1 MSQVDLFEVDSLKSL
16 NQQSQVW
23 ESEVSQ
29 SKIDLKFCLLGASY
43 NTGNLGVAALAS
55 GTINTVLHSFPGAKV
70 FLLDY
75 DKKPRTHAVR
85 CSVGTTQVELVNL
98 RFSWKIWL
106 GNNIARLLITALG
119 LRLVPLKSLR
129 GRLIARN
136 PYLNRIQGASLIAS
150 IAGGDSFSDIYGL
163 GRLLYVS
170 LPQVLVILMGKP
182 LVLLPQTLGPFKG
195 TLARGIARWI
205 IRRAK
210 VVCVRDRESITD
222 MQSIVGRE
230 ASRFQLCY
238 DIAFAMEPF
247 PPSGERLEALK
258 KLEKCRPLVG
268 LNVSGLL
275 YMGGY
280 SKDNMFGLKAD
291 YRQLIL
297 DIIRCFVNM
306 NAHVLLIPHVFGH
319 DPESDATASAVIYQ
333 ELNSSCGDK
342 LHLLEGDYDQHEI
355 KFVIGRCDFF
365 LGSRMHACIGGL
377 SQCVPAIGLAYSRKF
392 RGVLRSVGMEGLI
405 VDLREHDSEE
415 IMTRVRAAYES
426 REGLRA
432 RLKRTMPRVREE
444 VLNLLFKMD
453 LAQWRAPEVH
463 SS

>member
-1 MSQVDLFEVDSLKSL
+1 M
-16 NQQSQVW
+16 
-23 ESEVSQ
+23 
-29 SKIDLKFCLLGASY
+29 
-43 NTGNLGVAALAS
+43 
-55 GTINTVLHSFPGAKV
+55 
-70 FLLDY
+70 
-75 DKKPRTHAVR
+75 
-85 CSVGTTQVELVNL
+85 
-98 RFSWKIWL
+98 
-106 GNNIARLLITALG
+106 
-119 LRLVPLKSLR
+119 
-129 GRLIARN
+129 
-136 PYLNRIQGASLIAS
+136 
-150 IAGGDSFSDIYGL
+150 
-163 GRLLYVS
+163 
-170 LPQVLVILMGKP
+170 ILMGKP
-182 LVLLPQTLGPFKG
+182 LVLLPQTLGPFKS

-210 VVCVRDRESITD
+210 VVCVRDRESVTD
-222 MQSIVGRE
+222 MQSIVDRE

-280 SKDNMFGLKAD
+280 SKDNMFGLMAD
-291 YRQLIL
+291 YRQLIF
-297 DIIRCFVNM
+297 DIIRWFVNL
-306 NAHVLLIPHVFGH
+306 NAHVLLIPHVFGE
-319 DPESDATASAVIYQ
+319 DLESDTMASAAIY
-333 ELNSSCGDK
+333 EESKNDFGDQ
-342 LHLLEGDYDQHEI
+342 LHLLEGRYDQHEI

-377 SQCVPAIGLAYSRKF
+377 SQYVPAIGLAYSRKF
-392 RGVLRSVGMEGLI
+392 QGVLRSVGMEGLV
-405 VDLREHDSEE
+405 VDLREHDSKE
-415 IMTRVRAAYES
+415 IMARIIAAYES
-426 REGLRA
+426 REELRA

>member
-1 MSQVDLFEVDSLKSL
+1 M
-16 NQQSQVW
+16 N
-23 ESEVSQ
+23 ESEVNHAGEE
-29 SKIDLKFCLLGASY
+29 LRFCLLGASY
-43 NTGNLGVAALAS
+43 NTGNRGVAALAS
-55 GTINTVLHSFPGAKV
+55 GTINSVMHCFPHARI

-75 DKKPRTHAVR
+75 DRKPGMYNVR
-85 CSVGTTQVELVNL
+85 FSTGTTQVELINL
-98 RFSWKIWL
+98 RFSWRIWL
-106 GNNIARLLITALG
+106 RNNIGRLLLTALG

-129 GRLIARN
+129 RRLIARN
-136 PYLNRIQGASLIAS
+136 PYLDRIHGASLIAS

-222 MQSIVGRE
+222 MQPIVGRE
-230 ASRFQLCY
+230 ASRFQSFY
-238 DIAFAMEPF
+238 DMAFAMEPF
-247 PPSGERLEALK
+247 PPSEERLRALK
-258 KLEKCRPLVG
+258 KLEERRPLVG

-342 LHLLEGDYDQHEI
+342 LHLLEGDYDPHEI

-377 SQCVPAIGLAYSRKF
+377 SQCVPALGLAYSKKF
-392 RGVLRSVGMEGLI
+392 RGVLQSVGMEGLI
-405 VDLREHDSEE
+405 VDLREQDSEG
-415 IMTRVRAAYES
+415 IMMRVRAAYES
-426 REGLRA
+426 RERIRA
-432 RLKRTMPRVREE
+432 QLERTIPGVHQE
-444 VLNLLFKMD
+444 VLNLFSKMD
-453 LAQWRAPEVH
+453 LAQCGAPEAR